1 MLRLQNHSSVEHRQA
16 LIVVSEDVPHFVEDL
31 IRHDPRKSAWIRPSD
46 RISDVL
52 AKLEFEDVGA
62 LVVSAKGHRI
72 DGIIS
77 ERDVVRGMRYY
88 GEEIFDLP
96 VEVLMQDNVITCQ
109 SEDTVQHA
117 THLMQ
122 LHHIRHL
129 PVTNGSKFV
138 GLLSLR
144 DVLPSLKSL
153 HN

>member
-1 MLRLQNHSSVEHRQA
+1 MLRLQNHCPVEDREA
-16 LIVVSEDVPHFVEDL
+16 LFVLSEDVPHYVQDL
-31 IRHDPRKSAWIRPSD
+31 IRHDPRKSAWIRPGD

-72 DGIIS
+72 NGIIS

-117 THLMQ
+117 MHLMQ

-129 PVTNGSKFV
+129 PVTNASKFV

-144 DVLPSLKSL
+144 DLLPTWRNL